1 MHTHARIHRG
11 APMAGIGCVFM
22 FMYVHVRMWICGIFV
37 FTYVHLGACLLVRR
51 IFDIMQY
58 GTYAHF
64 FFVNFFF
71 CKFLC
76 IYAGE
81 TNV

>member
-1 MHTHARIHRG
+1 
-11 APMAGIGCVFM
+11 M

-58 GTYAHF
+58 GTYDHF
-64 FFVNFFF
+64 FFVIFFSVNFCAYMQVRRMFDTMQYSSNVYN
-71 CKFLC
+71 LC
-76 IYAGE
+76 S
-81 TNV
+81 V